1 MFSDVLENVINLNL
15 SILRRNTCMK
25 NPNTVPELLQSFQT
39 NFKNFKIF
47 KHALFVNYALIPRI
61 IT

>member
-1 MFSDVLENVINLNL
+1 
-15 SILRRNTCMK
+15 MK
-25 NPNTVPELLQSFQT
+25 NPNTLPELLQSFQT